1 MNGNLK
7 RLAAIFSCQTGRTF
21 LAQKEALALFSDIL
35 QELQDPFSWRAD
47 VEKCTTQ
54 VRLGK

>member
-7 RLAAIFSCQTGRTF
+7 RLAAIFSCQTGRTS
-21 LAQKEALALFSDIL
+21 LAQKEALAHFSDML